1 MNHIYRT
8 YNTGTACIVYCMRA
22 NTSEAALDMLQ
33 GWVGEYVVLAL
44 SPRSLMNDALIY
56 MIFIPRDYDMI
67 HLIRLSFFVSPG
79 TSCTVCAPTMARR
92 RWTRCRGSFENMF
105 CWRTCIH
112 IKYINTHD
120 TYTRTHTQCSRVSCM
135 HTHIHTQVGART
147 CSAGESVYTYN
158 TFAHTIHKHTHTR
171 SIRGYNTY
179 THTQSGGCENM
190 FRWRKC
196 ITYYTYNTLHAHII
210 ASHTQTH
217 PQYSRI

>member
-1 MNHIYRT
+1 
-8 YNTGTACIVYCMRA
+8 
-22 NTSEAALDMLQ
+22 MLQ

-44 SPRSLMNDALIY
+44 SSRSLMNDALIY

-158 TFAHTIHKHTHTR
+158 TLAHTIHKHTHTR